1 MNANG
6 PTKFKG
12 FTLSAFQRQAAAA
25 LDTDHNV
32 LVAAPTGAGK
42 TLVAEYAIHLAQAKG
57 TRSLY
62 TAPIKALSNQKFRD
76 FSADPA
82 IPSVGLSTGD
92 ITLNSDGRVL
102 VMTTEILRN
111 TLVEDASQLSDV
123 GVVVFD
129 EVHFMDDP
137 DRGSVWEETLM
148 FLPKDVIIVA
158 LSATIDN
165 LGQFA
170 AWLER
175 VRERPVT
182 VVEETKRPVP
192 LKHFLFH
199 PKAGIF
205 PPSRLKPVR
214 ARFKPHKRDREWKRR
229 DDRPLLDE
237 LVEDERLPILYFC
250 FSRRLCETKAGKV
263 SRRRRLT
270 SKAEAAAFDEQWE
283 AGRREFG
290 FDDKRGPM
298 ASLRGMLARGVGFH
312 HAGMLPLQKE
322 MVERLFATGLVKILF
337 TTETFALGINMP
349 ARAVVFDS
357 LTKFDGVDFD
367 YMRTRDYMQM
377 AGRAGRLGM
386 DKEGLVYSVLEMED
400 VLEAPIHRIQS
411 GRVEPITSRFHL
423 DYATLVHLHG
433 LAGRDYA
440 AEVWENSFAAFQAR
454 EHSSKREEQNR
465 RRNRAILTK
474 RFRFLEEMGY
484 IRGDREIL
492 ARGRTCLHLFGY
504 EIQLTEL
511 LYEGVFEDIDAPAL
525 CGLLAAVI
533 HEGRRRD
540 EYWRNALRPMRGTL
554 RHAKRVIDY
563 AIDRETDNGLA
574 GSIKQIDEAMSP
586 AIYEY
591 AQGRPFEELSRFT
604 NAAPG
609 DFVRVARMTVQYLR
623 HLRKLV
629 GDSHPELSATTD
641 AAIDCL
647 YRGPIDVRAELGLE
661 DAPPADTDTDEEAVR
676 QREDAAAPEGTAAS
690 KRRRSRRPREQR
702 GD

>member
-1 MNANG
+1 MMVHG
-6 PTKFKG
+6 PTEFKG
-12 FTLSAFQRQAAAA
+12 FTLSTFQRQAAAA

-42 TLVAEYAIHLAQAKG
+42 TLVAEYAIHLAQKQG
-57 TRSLY
+57 TRALY

-76 FSADPA
+76 FTADPD
-82 IPSVGLSTGD
+82 IHSVGLSTGD
-92 ITLNSDGRVL
+92 ITLNSSGQVL

-111 TLVEDASQLSDV
+111 TLVEDASLLSDV

-148 FLPKDVIIVA
+148 FLPKNVIIVA

-182 VVEETKRPVP
+182 VVEETNRPVP
-192 LKHFLFH
+192 LKHFLYH
-199 PKAGIF
+199 PKAGVF

-214 ARFKPHKRDREWKRR
+214 ARFKAHKKNRAYKMR
-229 DDRPLLDE
+229 DDNPLLDE
-237 LVEDERLPILYFC
+237 LIQDERLPILYFC
-250 FSRRLCETKAGKV
+250 FSRRLCETKARKV
-263 SRRRRLT
+263 SRKRRLT
-270 SKAEAAAFDEQWE
+270 SKAEAAEFTKQWE
-283 AGRREFG
+283 AGRAEFG
-290 FDDKRGPM
+290 FDDSGGPM
-298 ASLRGMLARGVGFH
+298 GELRGMLARGVGFH

-322 MVERLFATGLVKILF
+322 MVERLFATGLVKLLY

-386 DKEGLVYSVLEMED
+386 DSEGLVYSVLEMED
-400 VLEAPIHRIQS
+400 VMEAPIHRIQA
-411 GRVEPITSRFHL
+411 GRVEPITSRFNL

-440 AEVWENSFAAFQAR
+440 AQVWENSFAAFQAR
-454 EHSSKREEQNR
+454 EHSSKREERNR
-465 RRNRAILTK
+465 RRMRAILDK

-484 IRGDREIL
+484 IRGEREIL

-511 LYEGVFEDIDAPAL
+511 LYEGVFEDIDPPAL
-525 CGLLAAVI
+525 CGLIAAVI

-563 AIDRETDNGLA
+563 AIDREVDCALSA
-574 GSIKQIDEAMSP
+574 SIKQIDEAMSP

-591 AQGRPFEELSRFT
+591 AMGRPFPELARFT

-623 HLRKLV
+623 HMQKLV
-629 GDSHPELSATTD
+629 GDSHPDLAETTGT
-641 AAIDCL
+641 AIECL

-661 DAPPADTDTDEEAVR
+661 DEPMAGDSEVASEAGQEES
-676 QREDAAAPEGTAAS
+676 AAAPEGTAAPDQRP
-690 KRRRSRRPREQR
+690 KRRRRKNPRS
-702 GD
+702 